1 MFGALGGNAVVQ
13 NVVVTGKVNGGGY
26 TGGIAGKAFGGTIQ
40 NCVSL
45 AEVSGAGN
53 VGGIAG
59 SARNIKNC
67 ASGGSVTGTGEAVG
81 GVVGSI
87 GGALDHCYSTGTVSG
102 ARYVGGVA
110 GVRGSEAVGYLYALG
125 EKVTGAQDVGRVL
138 GGTSSGGTP
147 EGPFYARRTS
157 CSAPP
162 VRSEPSPA
170 APGSAT
176 PASMA
181 RASRSPKKGP
191 KRFPPS

>member
-1 MFGALGGNAVVQ
+1 MFGALGGKAVVQ

-67 ASGGSVTGTGEAVG
+67 ASSGSVTGTGEAVG
-81 GVVGSI
+81 GIVGSI
-87 GGALDHCYSTGTVSG
+87 GGALDHCYSTGPVSG

-110 GVRGSEAVGYLYALG
+110 GVRGSETVGYLYALG
-125 EKVTGAQDVGRVL
+125 EKVTGTQDVGRVL
-138 GGTSSGGTP
+138 GLSIIHI
-147 EGPFYARRTS
+147 
-157 CSAPP
+157 
-162 VRSEPSPA
+162 
-170 APGSAT
+170 
-176 PASMA
+176 
-181 RASRSPKKGP
+181 
-191 KRFPPS
+191 